1 MKNLYFLGLLLLC
14 GGLFSCSS
22 AIKDQANFDVI
33 PLPQEIQT
41 TAVGDFVLNN
51 NTVIVYPAGDDTM
64 KRNAEFLAGYIK
76 EQTGKELEVTD
87 KSVDRNA
94 IILSTGL
101 DDKNKEAY
109 HLEVEKHLIRIQ
121 GASAAGVF
129 YGIQTLRKS
138 MAEAGHADVA
148 FPAVEINDYPR
159 FSYRGVHLDVSRHF
173 FPADSIKRF
182 IDMLALHNIN
192 CFHWHLTDDQGW
204 RIEIKKRPELTTIG
218 SKRAETVIG
227 RNSGEYDHVP
237 YGGFYTQDEAC
248 EIVKYA
254 QDRFITII
262 PEIDLP
268 GHMQAALA
276 AYPYL
281 GCTGGPKSGSNGV
294 FPMMCCVPV
303 TMKL

>member
-101 DDKNKEAY
+101 DNK
-109 HLEVEKHLIRIQ
+109 
-121 GASAAGVF
+121 
-129 YGIQTLRKS
+129 
-138 MAEAGHADVA
+138 
-148 FPAVEINDYPR
+148 
-159 FSYRGVHLDVSRHF
+159 
-173 FPADSIKRF
+173 IKR
-182 IDMLALHNIN
+182 L
-192 CFHWHLTDDQGW
+192 
-204 RIEIKKRPELTTIG
+204 
-218 SKRAETVIG
+218 
-227 RNSGEYDHVP
+227 
-237 YGGFYTQDEAC
+237 
-248 EIVKYA
+248 
-254 QDRFITII
+254 II
-262 PEIDLP
+262 LK
-268 GHMQAALA
+268 L
-276 AYPYL
+276 
-281 GCTGGPKSGSNGV
+281 KSI
-294 FPMMCCVPV
+294 
-303 TMKL
+303 